1 MRFRGT
7 LYHGADECWTMDSD
21 DTLKLLMAS
30 NMAMA
35 RERQGRKGS
44 CDGGTILRDGVA
56 ILTLANEH
64 WVGI

>member
-1 MRFRGT
+1 
-7 LYHGADECWTMDSD
+7 MDSD
-21 DTLKLLMAS
+21 DALKLLMAS